1 MERYRTTLIMLGLL
15 VALGVVALL
24 VNNSRTGTEGTPTP
38 EPVQYVWE
46 STEPVVGLDV
56 VSGTAR
62 VVLRQDETV
71 ASWRIEQPVQGDS
84 DSFAVATIADAFK
97 SLQAAS
103 VLTEA
108 TNLAEFGLDKPGLT
122 VTATYSGT
130 TSPRVLLVGGPTFDG
145 AGYYA
150 KLPDSETV
158 YVVTNG
164 TIEPLRS
171 WLTAPP
177 LAPPTATPPQLT
189 IAPTASATPPAP
201 LVSPTVIGGTS
212 VPTSGTI
219 TTTEVITGSRLI
231 TSTSPGAANPTTP
244 LPGGT
249 PVP

>member
-15 VALGVVALL
+15 IALGVAALL
-24 VNNSRTGTEGTPTP
+24 VNSSRTGTVVTPTP

-62 VVLRQDETV
+62 VVLSQGDTL
-71 ASWRIEQPVQGDS
+71 ASWKIEQPVQGEA

-108 TNLAEFGLDKPGLT
+108 TNLADFGLDKPGLT

-130 TSPRVLLVGGPTFDG
+130 TSPKVLLVGGPTFDG
-145 AGYYA
+145 AGYYT
-150 KLPDSETV
+150 KLPDSGTV
-158 YVVTNG
+158 YVVSNG

-171 WLTAPP
+171 WLAAPP

-189 IAPTASATPPAP
+189 IAPTASATPPT
-201 LVSPTVIGGTS
+201 SPTVIGGTT
-212 VPTSGTI
+212 VPASSTI
-219 TTTEVITGSRLI
+219 TTTEVITGSNPI

-244 LPGGT
+244 LPVGS